1 MDKKMKLYISIF
13 ALAIIWIV
21 YADVTKKNPINW
33 YPSFAAKDK
42 IPYGTFVLRTELE
55 SLFST
60 TEIRDVQISPYVKL
74 KDSTLKGTYLFIN
87 DYINF
92 GEEEFNSL
100 LQFVDRGNDVFIATN
115 GANID
120 SLQLETKNIETNE
133 FNELI
138 QLELENPNLDA
149 TKINFENKI
158 LKLGFKKF
166 DTLSTEV
173 LGKINVFDI
182 DGNLEEEQVNFI
194 RYNAGKGNFY
204 FHLFPHAFTNFTVLK
219 DNNHKYVASVL
230 SYIDESKPILW
241 DAYYKNGKSKI
252 TSPMYYILSSESL
265 KWAYYVGLLG
275 ILLFILFQGKRNQRI
290 IPISIPL
297 KNQSIAFARTIASMY
312 YEKSDHK
319 SIANQ
324 KIIYFLD
331 YIRTELLIST
341 SVIDDQFFENIVAK
355 TGNKKE
361 TIETLFQ
368 KIEIIQSQ
376 KDPLYQVSK
385 DQLIGLNNL
394 IEEFKRKYEAQ

>member
-1 MDKKMKLYISIF
+1 MFNIIKLNEKDNIGIATMDIPENVETSLKFIS
-13 ALAIIWIV
+13 
-21 YADVTKKNPINW
+21 
-33 YPSFAAKDK
+33 KDK

-120 SLQLETKNIETNE
+120 SLQIETKNIETNE

-138 QLELENPNLDA
+138 QLELVNPNLDA

-219 DNNHKYVASVL
+219 DNNRKYVASVL

-341 SVIDDQFFENIVAK
+341 LVIDDQFFENIVAK

-368 KIEIIQSQ
+368 KIEII
-376 KDPLYQVSK
+376 
-385 DQLIGLNNL
+385 
-394 IEEFKRKYEAQ
+394 RYEIN

>member
-1 MDKKMKLYISIF
+1 M
-13 ALAIIWIV
+13 
-21 YADVTKKNPINW
+21 
-33 YPSFAAKDK
+33 
-42 IPYGTFVLRTELE
+42 
-55 SLFST
+55 
-60 TEIRDVQISPYVKL
+60 
-74 KDSTLKGTYLFIN
+74 
-87 DYINF
+87 
-92 GEEEFNSL
+92 
-100 LQFVDRGNDVFIATN
+100 
-115 GANID
+115 
-120 SLQLETKNIETNE
+120 
-133 FNELI
+133 
-138 QLELENPNLDA
+138 
-149 TKINFENKI
+149 
-158 LKLGFKKF
+158 
-166 DTLSTEV
+166 
-173 LGKINVFDI
+173 
-182 DGNLEEEQVNFI
+182 QVNFI
-194 RYNAGKGNFY
+194 RYNVGKGNFY
-204 FHLFPHAFTNFTVLK
+204 FHLFPYAFTNYTVLK

-252 TSPMYYILSSESL
+252 TSPMYYILSSENL

-290 IPISIPL
+290 IPTRIPL

-324 KIIYFLD
+324 KIIFFLD

-341 SVIDDQFFENIVAK
+341 LVIDDQFFENIVAK

-385 DQLIGLNNL
+385 EQLIGLNNL